1 VLLSMPRA
9 VGFHS
14 RWVPLSLVSMASLDS
29 RIPQLLG
36 WAVERLEREVRTR
49 ALRHLSFVWGGRM
62 GAARPHGHTHAVRS
76 GSTLHKTTT

>member
-49 ALRHLSFVWGGRM
+49 ALRHLSSV
-62 GAARPHGHTHAVRS
+62 
-76 GSTLHKTTT
+76 